1 MARLI
6 QRGAEA
12 EICRDRWHGR
22 QVVVKR
28 RVPKRY
34 RIPEID
40 EALRSLRTRKEA
52 VLLHE
57 ARRCGVATP
66 VVYDVDLHDM
76 AITMQFLDG
85 RRVRDVIDGRGS
97 GEQRSLCQSIG
108 SAVGR
113 LHRGGIVHGDLTTSN
128 LILHGDRV
136 YLIDFGLG
144 EKSDGVEQRGVD
156 MHLLMEALTAAHE
169 NPRLFG
175 WVMEGYTATY
185 PDADAVRR
193 TVEDIAARGRYV
205 VKP

>member
-40 EALRSLRTRKEA
+40 AALRSLRTRKEA
-52 VLLHE
+52 ALLHE
-57 ARRCGVATP
+57 ARCSGVATP

-85 RRVRDVIDGRGS
+85 RRVKDVIDGLG
-97 GEQRSLCQSIG
+97 GEEQRSLCRSIG
-108 SAVGR
+108 SAAGR

-128 LILHGDRV
+128 IIVHGECI
-136 YLIDFGLG
+136 YFIDFGLG
-144 EKSDGVEQRGVD
+144 EKSDGVEQRAVD

-169 NPRLFG
+169 NPRLYG
-175 WVMEGYTATY
+175 WVMEGYTSMS
-185 PDADAVRR
+185 PDAEAVRR
-193 TVEDIAARGRYV
+193 TVDDIAARGRYV